1 MPAMAVVLRG
11 QIWLKKKNKKI
22 LKTVVYTISDLPY
35 PNVKKKWPTANCE

>member
-11 QIWLKKKNKKI
+11 QIWLEKKKNI
-22 LKTVVYTISDLPY
+22 LKTVVYTVSDLQY